1 MKLLND
7 FCTIE
12 GGDTDTIRLRLNPD
26 HPIYHAHFP
35 GNPITPGVCIV
46 QIVGELL
53 GERLSRQFAL
63 SKIVNLKFVSTISP
77 VETPMVEVHF
87 DSVELNG
94 SECKA
99 KGVITAEDG
108 VKTKFSIL
116 YDEQ

>member
-7 FCTIE
+7 FCTIA

-53 GERLSRQFAL
+53 GERLGRQFAL